1 MFLAAD
7 GQDGHGLKLENVGPS
22 FLSYIVVSHKIS
34 LKYLWFSLPSRI
46 HLITEPRY
54 ERSILQIKKG
64 DVFSPFNQI
73 LRFGQ

>member
-1 MFLAAD
+1 MDCNLKML
-7 GQDGHGLKLENVGPS
+7 GHLVQAIS
-22 FLSYIVVSHKIS
+22 IVVFYKIS
-34 LKYLWFSLPSRI
+34 LKYLWFALALII
-46 HLITEPRY
+46 HLITNPRC

>member
-7 GQDGHGLKLENVGPS
+7 GQDGDGLQLENVGAS
-22 FLSYIVVSHKIS
+22 FSSYIVVFYKIS
-34 LKYLWFSLPSRI
+34 LKYLWFALALII
-46 HLITEPRY
+46 HLVTNPRC